1 MAPRLKVFTWSNG
14 FHAYTVAASS
24 RPKALEAWR
33 SGQDLFA
40 NGVAHELEAG
50 PDFEAAMASPG
61 EVIERGEAVDVGKL
75 AKIPKQ
81 RATSKKPS
89 EAQRKKVAALEAD
102 LERLDRETA
111 DSLAEIDRRLAE
123 LADERRAREAEA
135 GRDRDKL
142 VKALKAARTNAGG

>member
-14 FHAYTVAASS
+14 FHAYTVATSS
-24 RPKALEAWR
+24 RPKALEAWG

-40 NGVAHELEAG
+40 NGLARELEDG

-61 EVIERGEAVDVGKL
+61 EVIERGEAVDVSKL

-81 RATSKKPS
+81 KSTSKKPD
-89 EAQRKKVAALEAD
+89 EAQRKKVAAREAD

-123 LADERRAREAEA
+123 LADERRAREAGA
-135 GRDRDKL
+135 NADRGKL
-142 VKALKAARTNAGG
+142 VKALKAARTKAGG